1 MTFVIEQNIPITS
14 VPRKDPK
21 YPFTLLEIGDSF
33 FVPAVGE
40 DYKRI
45 RQDVANAAHRQRKFF
60 QTGEYCT
67 RKAENGIRVWRTA

>member
-14 VPRKDPK
+14 APRKEPK

-33 FVPAVGE
+33 FVPAAAA
-40 DYKRI
+40 DFHRI

-60 QTGEYCT
+60 QTGVYCT
-67 RKAENGIRVWRTA
+67 RKADGGIRVWRTA